1 MDFSKKIFVNLF
13 AFLVCLRALSSYE
26 YLFSSSIV
34 FERLQQVS
42 EFDLFTLDDI
52 DSAFQSMTRL
62 TYSQNYYMSGKFLFS
77 FLLLVF
83 RRSGNIIL
91 MRLENINS
99 VSHNITSMTYSHNY
113 YAGKNSGSSSSRV
126 LSPTP
131 FFRV

>member
-13 AFLVCLRALSSYE
+13 AFLVCLRASSSYE

-34 FERLQQVS
+34 FECLQQVS